1 MKSYNQMSEDIES
14 RRSQAASR
22 AADRASSFKQRSRD
36 EMDRNRGSSSSS
48 SASSKS
54 GFAQELGQALNKDVS
69 KAAKGIMSA
78 PGKAVRAALERRKK
92 AKAEKE
98 AAAKSKAAADKKNE
112 VNRAPFKPK
121 KASKGVPFQPKT
133 SGDKKPQS
141 TAITKRPTQ

>member
-78 PGKAVRAALERRKK
+78 PGKAVRAAIERRKK
-92 AKAEKE
+92 AKAEKAS
-98 AAAKSKAAADKKNE
+98 AAGKKNE
-112 VNRAPFKPK
+112 VKRAPFKPK
-121 KASKGVPFQPKT
+121 RASKGVPFQPKT